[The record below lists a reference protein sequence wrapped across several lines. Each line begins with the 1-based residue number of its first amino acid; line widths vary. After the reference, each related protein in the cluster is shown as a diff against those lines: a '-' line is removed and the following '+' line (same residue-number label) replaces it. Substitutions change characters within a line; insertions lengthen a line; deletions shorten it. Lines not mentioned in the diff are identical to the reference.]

1 MLEIILEQL
10 SEQSVPFIIFLAFTA
25 GMVGAS
31 MKLIFEVILADRY
44 RQEREAERILNRY
57 RNPLVRAA
65 DALRGRV
72 YNVLLTSEE
81 SWLRTSDYYRM
92 STFYVFCVYFAWV
105 EILFNN
111 LLRLNFMT
119 SRSNQRLTLILGAV
133 DKTFNNN
140 EYFYRRRKAS
150 DDTGELPKYICKAL
164 GEVTIQRNEKGEETC
179 LSFTEFCAR
188 YRNDKV
194 FRGWVDNLGPF
205 LEAPRKEY
213 GNPSWDRFHLIEL
226 ALAALVNYLDPKHK
240 QTREITPA
248 ITRRILD
255 GAYSPMAREIFT
267 ADVTKFQLPLILE
280 GRRDRR
286 RRWWLQRRGERP
298 ILRRP
303 TRIDDIDP
311 ERLHLTVSGA
321 ELDLASKDGRRAAY
335 RRVCDWAKELT
346 DEVEVGVDLR
356 VTVDATGSPPSDT
369 LPSATGVAAAIAD
382 MSHNRVRQE
391 NVTVVG
397 LGGGRDVAVP

>member
-1 MLEIILEQL
+1 MLEIILENL
-10 SEQSVPFIIFLAFTA
+10 ATQSVGFIIFLAFTA
-25 GMVGAS
+25 GVVGAS

-81 SWLRTSDYYRM
+81 SWLRDSEYYRM

-105 EILFNN
+105 EILFEN

-119 SRSNQRLTLILGAV
+119 SNSNRRLSLLLAAV

-140 EYFYRRRKAS
+140 EYFIEKRRSS
-150 DDTGELPKYICKAL
+150 DNTGELPKFICKAL

-179 LSFTEFCAR
+179 LSFTEFCSR

-205 LEAPRKEY
+205 LEGPRREY

-226 ALAALVNYLDPKHK
+226 SLVALVNYLDPQHK
-240 QTREITPA
+240 QTRAIAPP
-248 ITRRILD
+248 ITRRILN
-255 GAYSPMAREIFT
+255 GCFSPMAREVFR
-267 ADVTKFQLPLILE
+267 ADAIKFQMPLKLE
-280 GRRDRR
+280 GARERWQ
-286 RRWWLQRRGERP
+286 RWWMIRRGRRP
-298 ILRRP
+298 ILNA
-303 TRIDDIDP
+303 P
-311 ERLHLTVSGA
+311 ERLGS
-321 ELDLASKDGRRAAY
+321 LDPETFKLHVKGQEFKLESKDGRRDAY
-335 RRVCDWAKELT
+335 KHVCDWAREVTDRVEIGAELEVTIDMKGTELT
-346 DEVEVGVDLR
+346 QIARDKMPR
-356 VTVDATGSPPSDT
+356 
-369 LPSATGVAAAIAD
+369 AIAN
-382 MSHNRVRQE
+382 MSNERVREE
-391 NVTVVG
+391 NVRLV
-397 LGGGRDVAVP
+397 DV